1 MWLFF
6 MLVIKPFPGEF
17 RTKIDNLPN
26 EMKAYSLLERNK
38 ENTGLNNLSAKSNK
52 LEFISPVG
60 KKYYVTKGKPT
71 SLLNAIKSN
80 KKLFFNYTH
89 IEEKLNNN

>member
-1 MWLFF
+1 MWLFV

-52 LEFISPVG
+52 LEFIAPRG
-60 KKYYVTKGKPT
+60 KKYYAKQATPT
-71 SLLNAIKSN
+71 HSLLNEIKSK

-89 IEEKLNNN
+89 IEIENN